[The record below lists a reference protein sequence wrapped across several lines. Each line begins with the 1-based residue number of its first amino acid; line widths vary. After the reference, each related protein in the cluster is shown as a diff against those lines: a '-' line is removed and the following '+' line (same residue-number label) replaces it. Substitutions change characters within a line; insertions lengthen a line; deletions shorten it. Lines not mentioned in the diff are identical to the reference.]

1 MGVPTLRGA
10 LSFNPFHLRKQGLG
24 HASAFALACS
34 NVVDMPAR
42 DPESLGDPS
51 ENALIRNRFTE
62 FPATDS
68 VDSGYG
74 ACHTAT
80 LYSRTLIMSS
90 EKQSSTR
97 KVANRERGAQIR
109 RLREALGKTPSEFAQ
124 GFLGRAG
131 KAMTS
136 QAVWNWEN
144 GVNPPSAEN
153 YIRMGNTAPDVEQKL
168 HFWEAAA
175 SRLSN

>member
-1 MGVPTLRGA
+1 
-10 LSFNPFHLRKQGLG
+10 
-24 HASAFALACS
+24 
-34 NVVDMPAR
+34 
-42 DPESLGDPS
+42 
-51 ENALIRNRFTE
+51 
-62 FPATDS
+62 
-68 VDSGYG
+68 
-74 ACHTAT
+74 
-80 LYSRTLIMSS
+80 MSS

-109 RLREALGKTPSEFAQ
+109 RLRESLGKTPSEFAQ

-168 HFWEAAA
+168 HFWEAAGVEVKQLKQLLPEA
-175 SRLSN
+175 DGQIAKAARKTA